1 MHMASDRVTDFER
14 DGTKMMQI
22 GEYLYS
28 FGGWTPGQSY
38 SDVYRSSGDL
48 SEWEKLADAPWF
60 GRHVFGIGEINDKFF
75 VYGGDIYSYPVLD
88 CWSTLDGENWTEETS
103 HIPFAWRMQF
113 GSAWDS
119 SAIYIIGGQKNY
131 SIPIDIT
138 TPTDILR
145 STNGSDW
152 ERVGDGIPYFA
163 RVLSGAVVFYN
174 GRLWVISG
182 GVFGALVGS
191 REVYSSIDS
200 GATWTREN
208 DVPFSGRYYHDC
220 IVWDNKLWVVGG
232 YNTSGNLKDIWYMDD
247 QGNWNEFIPPQG
259 YIGRHATGVAV
270 YNDKLVIACG
280 NMHNDCWIIE
290 K

>member
-28 FGGWTPGQSY
+28 FGGWTPGQVY
-38 SDVYRSSGDL
+38 NDVYRASGDL
-48 SEWEKLADAPWF
+48 SVWEKLDDAPWF
-60 GRHVFGIGEINDKFF
+60 GRHVFGIGKVNDKFF

-88 CWSTLDGENWTEETS
+88 CWSTQDGENWTEETS
-103 HIPFAWRMQF
+103 AIPFAWRMQF
-113 GSAWDS
+113 GSAWDG

-145 STNGSDW
+145 SANGSNW
-152 ERVGDGIPYFA
+152 ERVGTGIPYFA
-163 RVLSGAVVFYN
+163 RVLSGAVVYFN

-191 REVYSSIDS
+191 REMYSSADN
-200 GATWTREN
+200 GATWIREN

-220 IVWDNKLWVVGG
+220 IVWDNKLWVIGG
-232 YNTSGNLKDIWYMDD
+232 YNTSGNLRDIWYMDTN
-247 QGNWNEFIPPQG
+247 GNWNEFIPPLD